1 MSYVQE
7 PYAQFVDDLLT
18 SLTGGVAREQF
29 VFTPEDGPFRLTPP
43 GPVLPG
49 SLRVFGQSGGEFVT
63 FQASRDFD
71 FTPANEIAWRARPDG
86 TPIAGATW
94 PEPGTLFFVNYEA
107 RSPAGAV
114 PLLTDR
120 NPGSITRLLAE
131 SFAREYAVLSR
142 QLEAVYEA
150 GFIGTATGRDLDQLV
165 ALIGVDRLTATTAT
179 GSVVFA
185 RSTPAPEDITI
196 VAGTRVSST
205 DAPATVFET
214 EEVRVLRRGTLSVEA
229 PIRSLVNGAAGVV
242 APRVVTVIN
251 RPIFGIEQVWNPQ
264 GTRLSGEAESDDA
277 LRARARRSL
286 ELSGRATT
294 GAILGALASVP
305 GVREKDVR
313 VDEDPLARPGIITLN
328 VAVELDADDC
338 ARALELI
345 EETRPVGVRVVHN
358 LDCDSPSGGVI
369 TPGTNADDDT
379 DVTLDDSGEALAAG
393 GALFFPVAVKAVV
406 VPMSAQL
413 SAGERNALKDT
424 AIQTVRAVVADAG
437 IGEAIV
443 YNRLVAALMDIPGVL
458 DVTLDLYPNAPNAT
472 PPSHRN
478 LIPPKTLRPTV
489 VDAEGGLVR
498 VDIGGQLVALDVQ
511 VRVTL
516 RGAGLEGDLTA
527 NREDARTQV
536 AGQLRDGVR
545 DLTLLSTG
553 TLKAGL
559 VASEFYSVDEIRFVK
574 EYVDAGVKLNQLFTD
589 ADAPVPVST
598 LERVWVRTVRL
609 MESTT

>member
-1 MSYVQE
+1 VSYVQE

-18 SLTGGVAREQF
+18 SLTGGVTREQF
-29 VFTPEDGPFRLTPP
+29 VFTPEGGPFRLVPP
-43 GPVLPG
+43 GPVQPG
-49 SLRVFGQSGGEFVT
+49 SLRVFGQSGGEFAT
-63 FQASRDFD
+63 FQANRDFD
-71 FTPANEIAWRARPDG
+71 FTPANEIKWRARPDG
-86 TPIAGATW
+86 TPLAGAIW

-142 QLEAVYEA
+142 QLEGVYEA

-165 ALIGVDRLTATTAT
+165 ALIGVDRLTSTTAT
-179 GSVVFA
+179 GSVVLA
-185 RSTPAPEDITI
+185 RSTPAPADITI
-196 VAGTRVSST
+196 AAGTRVSST
-205 DAPATVFET
+205 DAPPAVFET
-214 EEVRVLRRGTLSVEA
+214 EEARVLRRGTLSVES
-229 PIRSLVNGAAGVV
+229 PIRALVNGAAGVV
-242 APRVVTVIN
+242 APRVITVIN

-264 GTRLSGEAESDDA
+264 GTRLAGEAESDDA

-328 VAVELDADDC
+328 VAVELDEDNC
-338 ARALELI
+338 ARALALI

-358 LDCDSPSGGVI
+358 LDCDSPSGGII
-369 TPGTNADDDT
+369 TPGTNPDDDT
-379 DVTLDDSGEALAAG
+379 NATLEESGEALVAG
-393 GALFFPVAVKAVV
+393 GALFFPVAVKAIV

-413 SAGERNALKDT
+413 SAGERNALKDA
-424 AIQTVRAVVADAG
+424 AIETIRAVVGDAG

-443 YNRLVAALMDIPGVL
+443 YNRLVAALMEIPGVL
-458 DVTLDLYPNAPNAT
+458 DVTLDLYPNLTDAT

-489 VDAEGGLVR
+489 LDAEGGLVR

-516 RGAGLEGDLTA
+516 RGAGLEGDAAA

-545 DLTLLSTG
+545 DLTQLSTA
-553 TLKAGL
+553 TLLAAL
-559 VASEFYSVDEIRFVK
+559 VDSEFYSVDEIRFVK
-574 EYVDAGVKLNQLFTD
+574 EYVDAGVKLNQLFTASD
-589 ADAPVPVST
+589 PGVPVST